1 MTSERSVYLDYAA
14 TTPIDPAVLAA
25 MIAQL
30 EAGAANPSSIHRAGR
45 RALAALDG
53 AREAVAAVLG
63 ATPREIIFTAS
74 GSESDNLALK
84 GIARALRRAGRGAHL
99 VVSAIE
105 HHAVLHAAVAL
116 EREGFSVTTV
126 PVDRDGLVDP
136 AAVAA
141 AVRDDT
147 VLASVM
153 LANNEIGT
161 IQPIAEIAARC
172 QTRGVLVHSDA
183 VQAAGA
189 LSLDVDA
196 LGVAALTITAH
207 KVHGPPGIG
216 ALYVR
221 RGTPIE
227 PLVDGGGQECRRR
240 AGTEP
245 VAAAVGMALALQLAE
260 QRRAAT
266 AAHCRLMRDRLI
278 TGLLERVP
286 HSWLNGH
293 ATQRLPNNVN
303 LGFAGIEGESML
315 LLLDQAG
322 IAASSGAACSA
333 GSLEASHVLLAL
345 GLDERRALG
354 SLRLSV
360 GRATSADDVQ
370 YVLERVPPIVARL
383 RSFSA

>member
-1 MTSERSVYLDYAA
+1 MTSERSVYLDHAA

-25 MIAQL
+25 MVAQL

-45 RALAALDG
+45 QALAALDR
-53 AREAVAAVLG
+53 AREAVATVLG

-84 GIARALRRAGRGAHL
+84 GIVRALRRAGRGAHL

-105 HHAVLHAAVAL
+105 HHAVLHAAAAL
-116 EREGFSVTTV
+116 EREGCSVTTV
-126 PVDRDGLVDP
+126 PVDHDGLVDP

-141 AVRDDT
+141 ALRDDT
-147 VLASVM
+147 LLVSVM

-161 IQPIAEIAARC
+161 IQPIAEIAAHCRA
-172 QTRGVLVHSDA
+172 RGVLVHSDA
-183 VQAAGA
+183 VQAVGA
-189 LSLDVDA
+189 VPINVDA
-196 LGVAALTITAH
+196 LGVDALTIAAH
-207 KVHGPPGIG
+207 KFHGPPGIG

-221 RGTPIE
+221 RGTPLE
-227 PLVDGGGQECRRR
+227 PLVDGGGQERRRR

-260 QRRAAT
+260 QRREAT
-266 AAHCRLMRDRLI
+266 AAHCRLLRDQLI
-278 TGLLERVP
+278 TGLLERIP
-286 HSWLNGH
+286 DSWLNGH
-293 ATQRLPNNVN
+293 ATRRLPNNVN
-303 LGFAGIEGESML
+303 LGFAAIEGESML

-360 GRATSADDVQ
+360 GRSTSADDVQ
-370 YVLERVPPIVARL
+370 YVLARVPPIVARL
-383 RSFSA
+383 RSFG